1 MKIPDQI
8 IDNDAFGLFDPNE
21 DAIDFYESVEGMRVT
36 MPTPKIIA
44 PQKRNL
50 YVTVKNGGNKAVTK
64 YGTPVLDENQL
75 NPERLSVKVP
85 RDYVAK
91 VGDTFTGDIT
101 GVVGYDYGS
110 FRIAPITE
118 LPAVVDG
125 GFKQVGANIQ
135 RLDKLTV
142 ATYNIENFSAN
153 KKKQQMKSKSASVFY

>member
-1 MKIPDQI
+1 M
-8 IDNDAFGLFDPNE
+8 
-21 DAIDFYESVEGMRVT
+21 
-36 MPTPKIIA
+36 
-44 PQKRNL
+44 
-50 YVTVKNGGNKAVTK
+50 KNGGNKVVTK

-101 GVVGYDYGS
+101 GVVGYDYGA

-118 LPAVVDG
+118 LPSVIDG
-125 GFKQVGANIQ
+125 GFKQIGANIQ
-135 RLDKLTV
+135 PRLDKLTV

-153 KKKQQMKSKSASVFY
+153 KKKQQMKSKSVSVFY

>member
-1 MKIPDQI
+1 MLRCQH
-8 IDNDAFGLFDPNE
+8 
-21 DAIDFYESVEGMRVT
+21 
-36 MPTPKIIA
+36 
-44 PQKRNL
+44 QKLLHLRKWKFICNS
-50 YVTVKNGGNKAVTK
+50 KNGGDKIVTQ
-64 YGTPVLDENQL
+64 YGTPLLDENQL

-91 VGDTFTGDIT
+91 VGDIFTGDIT

-110 FRIAPITE
+110 FRISPITE

-135 RLDKLTV
+135 PRLDKLTV

-153 KKKQQMKSKSASVFY
+153 KKKQQMKR